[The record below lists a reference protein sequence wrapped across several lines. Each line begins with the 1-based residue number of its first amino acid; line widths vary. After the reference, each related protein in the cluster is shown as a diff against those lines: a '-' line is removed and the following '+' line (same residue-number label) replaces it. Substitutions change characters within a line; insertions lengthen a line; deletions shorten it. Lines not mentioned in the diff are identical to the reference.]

1 MQFRVLNSITKISLK
16 IISWHWKSNVKA
28 ERFKAFRLYN
38 VFGDFSHGIVT
49 KTIFDSLLTRFAP
62 FHLNEFR
69 TYLKASKFSRI
80 LDSKRQNSAHYLN
93 LLWFQLNFKDL
104 NDWNR
109 HCIPEIAGHPEKISP
124 IIVYKHKHP
133 FNCDLEIFWI
143 LENPDRMQFLSCDL
157 FWP

>member
-1 MQFRVLNSITKISLK
+1 MQLRLRISITYFSKNYFLALK
-16 IISWHWKSNVKA
+16 IEFKGREIQLES
-28 ERFKAFRLYN
+28 FKALQVVIYNLYN
-38 VFGDFSHGIVT
+38 DFDDFSHGIVT

-93 LLWFQLNFKDL
+93 LLWFQLNLKDL

-109 HCIPEIAGHPEKISP
+109 HCTPEIAGHPEKTSP

-143 LENPDRMQFLSCDL
+143 L
-157 FWP
+157 